1 MENTTPTEYNSQE
14 KYKNPAVLDAAKAL
28 LTASGFDVDDVE
40 VALQAIKEAKT
51 TKEAA
56 AKETGKYKNY
66 KDKCNVYDDVDAFIY
81 RRGDTKS
88 GIWYLRIVDSK
99 TRKPVFKSLKTKDF
113 NQALASARVM
123 YRDLVGKIERG
134 ERLRSITPIELCD
147 RWLEKLKLTISS
159 IPHRGITPD
168 TYKHKKYFI
177 KNWKDYMKE
186 LNLTSITIDRINP
199 QTTRDFC
206 NWLSIKPKETALH
219 TGKGRSYEQI
229 NNNANEVLR
238 MYHQLA
244 VRDRYVSEDRIP
256 QIDRLK
262 YQPNDAFKRDIFN
275 DIKQYGDYIFYLNR
289 VYTTKKHNPD
299 VPPEELEKR
308 KIFTQFILILANAGF
323 RSKEL
328 LGIKRKEIYV
338 SPKWNEDE
346 KKEKVVMVVRADN
359 SKTGKER
366 RVVAPCAKHIR
377 RIEQAYKKL
386 GIIHEPDDYLFINAA
401 YGRRTA
407 LGRMIMYQRLKKTL
421 IDSGIQKDLDKA
433 GKSISP
439 YSFRHWYAYMRLIH
453 GVSIHL
459 LAQNMGTSVGKIE
472 STYGH
477 IDTELHSDEITKGQG
492 IIKSTETSILT
503 EPVIQV

>member
-186 LNLTSITIDRINP
+186 LNLTSITVDRINP

-206 NWLSIKPKETALH
+206 NW
-219 TGKGRSYEQI
+219 Y
-229 NNNANEVLR
+229 
-238 MYHQLA
+238 
-244 VRDRYVSEDRIP
+244 
-256 QIDRLK
+256 
-262 YQPNDAFKRDIFN
+262 
-275 DIKQYGDYIFYLNR
+275 
-289 VYTTKKHNPD
+289 
-299 VPPEELEKR
+299 
-308 KIFTQFILILANAGF
+308 
-323 RSKEL
+323 
-328 LGIKRKEIYV
+328 
-338 SPKWNEDE
+338 DE
-346 KKEKVVMVVRADN
+346 K
-359 SKTGKER
+359 
-366 RVVAPCAKHIR
+366 HIK
-377 RIEQAYKKL
+377 Y
-386 GIIHEPDDYLFINAA
+386 F
-401 YGRRTA
+401 
-407 LGRMIMYQRLKKTL
+407 
-421 IDSGIQKDLDKA
+421 
-433 GKSISP
+433 
-439 YSFRHWYAYMRLIH
+439 
-453 GVSIHL
+453 
-459 LAQNMGTSVGKIE
+459 
-472 STYGH
+472 
-477 IDTELHSDEITKGQG
+477 
-492 IIKSTETSILT
+492 
-503 EPVIQV
+503 